1 MKNLSQLPL
10 ILYTMTAIQ
19 SQESACAIVMKE
31 DIRLKFNRFYPTA
44 RNHASDD
51 YILTHRIVGWSLRV
65 KKEKE
70 FTQVSIPTTL
80 FKKLGSRIEGTSFH
94 SVSDYVTYV
103 LEDILRETEKSP
115 PKESFSESDEERV
128 KDRLR
133 ALGYI

>member
-1 MKNLSQLPL
+1 MGFGLLVISP
-10 ILYTMTAIQ
+10 
-19 SQESACAIVMKE
+19 
-31 DIRLKFNRFYPTA
+31 P
-44 RNHASDD
+44 SDH
-51 YILTHRIVGWSLRV
+51 YILTFRIMVRSSSV
-65 KKEKE
+65 QKENE

-94 SVSDYVTYV
+94 SVSDYVTHV
-103 LEDILRETEKSP
+103 LEDVLRETEKSR

>member
-1 MKNLSQLPL
+1 ME
-10 ILYTMTAIQ
+10 I
-19 SQESACAIVMKE
+19 E
-31 DIRLKFNRFYPTA
+31 DIHLRFNRFYPVA
-44 RNHASDD
+44 RNRASDD
-51 YILTHRIVGWSLRV
+51 YILTHQIAGWSLRV
-65 KKEKE
+65 QKENE

-103 LEDILRETEKSP
+103 LEDILRETEKSH